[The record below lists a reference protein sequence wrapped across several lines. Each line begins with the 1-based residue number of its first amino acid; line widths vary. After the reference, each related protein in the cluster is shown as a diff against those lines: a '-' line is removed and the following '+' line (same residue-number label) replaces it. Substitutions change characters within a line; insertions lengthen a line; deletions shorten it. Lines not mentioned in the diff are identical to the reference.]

1 MLEREFFHLDGRT
14 WFVRL
19 RPAVRKDEAD
29 THITIELVADQET
42 RVVTCRREEWD
53 TAEPDFAGLV
63 ARSLVSG
70 ASRSIGPRTSPLPE

>member
-1 MLEREFFHLDGRT
+1 MLERECFHLDGRT

-19 RPAVRKDEAD
+19 RPAVRRDEAD

-63 ARSLVSG
+63 ARSLASG
-70 ASRSIGPRTSPLPE
+70 ASRIIGPRTSPLAE

>member
-1 MLEREFFHLDGRT
+1 MLERDCFHLDGRT

-63 ARSLVSG
+63 ARSLASG
-70 ASRSIGPRTSPLPE
+70 ASRIIGPRTSPLVE